1 VHEGEWVWK
10 VDCRR
15 ENERGGELEKR
26 GAGEEGVGRKE

>member
-10 VDCRR
+10 VDYRR

-26 GAGEEGVGRKE
+26 AWEERNEI